1 MKYLY
6 IAGAIENGKV
16 KVTVGPTSVPGRDG
30 EYVPQNFRSNA
41 NTLIFPID
49 NPTDETI
56 VHEATHAVIDGTTVG
71 SNISNISDEVAA
83 YVAEM
88 VYSLN
93 KGRNVNQVGPVA
105 GPLFELAQSVKNNLS
120 GSAIALAPATV
131 QRLKT
136 ALKGAYPDV
145 SYRADGLGDGPVK
158 PPLQPDP

>member
-1 MKYLY
+1 MSSKAQDRADFGDFFLEIGHVSAPPCLTHARLY

-41 NTLIFPID
+41 NTLIFPND

-83 YVAEM
+83 YVAET

-93 KGRNVNQVGPVA
+93 KGRPVNQVGPVA
-105 GPLFELAQSVKNNLS
+105 GPLFELAQSVKNNAG
-120 GSAIALAPATV
+120 GSAIALD
-131 QRLKT
+131 L
-136 ALKGAYPDV
+136 
-145 SYRADGLGDGPVK
+145 
-158 PPLQPDP
+158 PPSCD